1 MFEVYRGVKDEAKRA
16 HLIQEA
22 WHDLSVIKEILKADP
37 VLIEDLFRPFD
48 YLADSV
54 KQTVGDAVGA
64 AAGDAAGD
72 VARDA
77 AGSIAVPENILP
89 HADIQEMGLLKE
101 AAS

>member
-1 MFEVYRGVKDEAKRA
+1 MFEVYRGVKDGAKRA

-48 YLADSV
+48 YLADSI
-54 KQTVGDAVGA
+54 KQTVGLDETAADEVAQESDAVG
-64 AAGDAAGD
+64 DE
-72 VARDA
+72 
-77 AGSIAVPENILP
+77 SILP
-89 HADIQEMGLLKE
+89 HADIQEMELLKE